1 MRWAIHPVAELTESD
16 RSALRALSL
25 AVYPPEVAAAW
36 PGRSIEWAPAEQS
49 VIGWDGDT
57 AVCHVGLVLRDA
69 NWNDRAV
76 RVGGIGGVKTHP
88 AARGRGFA
96 SSAIRRALDFFR
108 DRGDVDFVLLVC
120 EPELVAFYERFG
132 WRTFPGELRVA
143 QRGSTVPFTLNL
155 CMTAPVRIVEPFAG
169 TIDLLG
175 PPW

>member
-1 MRWAIHPVAELTESD
+1 MRWSIGPVAELTESE
-16 RSALRALSL
+16 RSALRALSV
-25 AVYPPEVAAAW
+25 AVYPSEVVAAW
-36 PGRSIEWAPAEQS
+36 PGLVIEWAPAQQG
-49 VIGWDGDT
+49 VIGWDGDA

-69 NWNDRAV
+69 TWNDRAV

-120 EPELVAFYERFG
+120 EPALVAFYERFG
-132 WRTFPGELRVA
+132 WRTFSGELRVS
-143 QRGSTVPFTLNL
+143 QRGATVPFTFNL
-155 CMTAPVRIVEPFAG
+155 CMTATLRISEPLAG